1 MLPKILTRIFKIFS
15 FYFFL
20 VRKKFFPAL
29 GGYFFSFCGRV
40 AWHACHLE
48 NQKSKVEREK
58 NLIIYNIYKI
68 NICFTVAM
76 TRISKIAMTRV
87 PRHVCHATPRH
98 VTTCAHDINRKKITP
113 CFFTYF
119 LITKAPKQ
127 KLIEKV
133 TLFFGFLWLFQKK

>member
-1 MLPKILTRIFKIFS
+1 
-15 FYFFL
+15 
-20 VRKKFFPAL
+20 
-29 GGYFFSFCGRV
+29 
-40 AWHACHLE
+40 
-48 NQKSKVEREK
+48 
-58 NLIIYNIYKI
+58 
-68 NICFTVAM
+68 M
-76 TRISKIAMTRV
+76 TRITKIAMPRL
-87 PRHVCHATPRH
+87 PRHAKTH

>member
-1 MLPKILTRIFKIFS
+1 MLFGSDDTHNKNRNATR
-15 FYFFL
+15 
-20 VRKKFFPAL
+20 
-29 GGYFFSFCGRV
+29 
-40 AWHACHLE
+40 
-48 NQKSKVEREK
+48 
-58 NLIIYNIYKI
+58 
-68 NICFTVAM
+68 
-76 TRISKIAMTRV
+76 
-87 PRHVCHATPRH
+87 ATPRQRH

>member
-1 MLPKILTRIFKIFS
+1 MLYSSDDTHIKNRNDTR
-15 FYFFL
+15 
-20 VRKKFFPAL
+20 A
-29 GGYFFSFCGRV
+29 
-40 AWHACHLE
+40 
-48 NQKSKVEREK
+48 
-58 NLIIYNIYKI
+58 
-68 NICFTVAM
+68 T
-76 TRISKIAMTRV
+76 
-87 PRHVCHATPRH
+87 PRQDTCHATPRH